1 MDLALLIPPSPRK
14 NNIIRMIDCSHEAKA
29 NYLWQPNDF
38 MIITSLLKPEDRV
51 ALIDGTA
58 DKLND
63 SDYLH
68 AAQAVP
74 ADLIIVAL
82 SSVCWAA
89 DYQAF
94 QKVRRL
100 KQGIP
105 LFVIGDIFLDGSYR
119 KLILEQCDGIIFNP
133 YLLDLDAMRRV
144 RTGPGIAVLPGVA
157 TRPDAPVSLE
167 GKGPILLS
175 DTRPPRHEV
184 FLKSGYRFPFAH
196 HYRFSTVTTVWG
208 CPFSCSYCSD
218 ANFPAVVRQ
227 AEDVMRELDILAGL
241 GVRELFI
248 ADKVFGFSRRNADR
262 LLTAMAERHRFGW
275 SCYFHPQL
283 YDPVLLDLMGR
294 AGCHTIITGI
304 DSADVSSLAQY
315 GRRVESGKIDRL
327 LGHACRIGISVCADF
342 ILGLEHESE
351 DDIIRTIRFALEKP
365 IDFASFNIAAPLPGS
380 DIRQRAVSEG
390 KLIFGAEGFDTC
402 GRMGVIGSGRIS
414 AERLRELRK
423 GAFRSFYLRPS
434 YWLRRL
440 RRTRSVEHF
449 LIQAGEML
457 SMLRKYA

>member
-14 NNIIRMIDCSHEAKA
+14 TNIIRMIDCSHEAKA

-38 MIITSLLKPEDRV
+38 MIITSLLKPEDSV
-51 ALIDGTA
+51 AFIDGTA
-58 DKLND
+58 DKLKE
-63 SDYLH
+63 SDYLR
-68 AAQAVP
+68 AAQAAP

-82 SSVCWAA
+82 SSVCWRN
-89 DYQAF
+89 DYLAF

-100 KQGIP
+100 RQGIP
-105 LFVIGDIFLDGSYR
+105 LFVIGDIFLDEPYR
-119 KLILEQCDGIIFNP
+119 KLILEQCEGIIFNP
-133 YLLDLDAMRRV
+133 YLLDLDAMSRV
-144 RTGPGIAVLPGVA
+144 RTGPGTTVLPGVG
-157 TRPDAPVSLE
+157 TRPDAPVSPE
-167 GKGPILLS
+167 GKGPIPVS

-227 AEDVMRELDILAGL
+227 AEDVLRELDVLADL
-241 GVRELFI
+241 GVQELFI

-262 LLTAMAERHRFGW
+262 LLAAMAERYQFGW

-283 YDPVLLDLMGR
+283 YDPALLDLMGR

-304 DSADVSSLAQY
+304 DSADLSSLVRY
-315 GRRVESGKIDRL
+315 GRRVEAAQIDRL
-327 LGHACRIGISVCADF
+327 LTHAGRNRISVCADF

-351 DDIIRTIRFALEKP
+351 ENIVRTIRFALEKP

-380 DIRQRAVSEG
+380 GIRRRAISEG
-390 KLIFGAEGFDTC
+390 KLIFGTEGFDTG
-402 GRMGVIGSGRIS
+402 GRMGVMGNDRIS

-423 GAFRSFYLRPS
+423 WAFRKFYLRPS

-457 SMLRKYA
+457 SMLKKYT